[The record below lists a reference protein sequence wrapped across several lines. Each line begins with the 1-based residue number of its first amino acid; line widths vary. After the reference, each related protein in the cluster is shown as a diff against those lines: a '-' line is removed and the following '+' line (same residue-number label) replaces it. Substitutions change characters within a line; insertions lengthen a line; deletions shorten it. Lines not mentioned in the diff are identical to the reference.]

1 LAYLGNNVAETE
13 EKEFQQRIQRI
24 EALVHRIESLVDIE
38 ARTSALELFQS
49 IMDLHGAGL
58 ERMLSIAFDAGGP
71 GRAIIDKFSGDGL
84 VSSLL
89 LLYGLHPLDFETR
102 VMQALDKVRPYL
114 QSHGGNVSLL
124 EIRDGAVRLKLEGSC
139 HGCGSSAETLKQM
152 IEQAIYDAAPDIMA
166 LEVQGVVEQQAAPK
180 LVQLGMAGQRASA
193 AD

>member
-13 EKEFQQRIQRI
+13 EKEFQQRIQKI

-58 ERMLSIAFDAGGP
+58 ERMLSIAFDAGEP

>member
-1 LAYLGNNVAETE
+1 MAETE
-13 EKEFQQRIQRI
+13 EKEFQQRIQKI

-58 ERMLSIAFDAGGP
+58 ERMLRIAFDAGGP